1 MLHNNNA
8 ESKYPTASWREYSPR
23 IIQALELKKT
33 TKGEFH
39 GPCPSCSGVDRFW
52 IKEHNGEVLVHCR
65 KCNDF
70 KQIKDRMRD
79 MSLWPTE
86 VSENTV
92 KVGRTDDIQW
102 PERESTITHPYLES
116 KKLNL
121 NNAIVDGDNL
131 CIPVIDPKGNKVGHQ
146 VITNDGKKKFSYKM
160 PVVGNF
166 SVIGG
171 KIIDFAYVAEGWAT
185 CASIHEATGKPVVF
199 ALNAGN
205 IPAVVG
211 NLMEAKPNCT
221 FVVAGDNDEAGIKAC
236 ERAQEDHGV
245 EYILPDIEGWDYSDM
260 WLEQGPEKT
269 AEALKIESVLN
280 QVFFPY
286 DAKPQLA
293 SNYLMK
299 GWFGEGQM
307 SVIYG
312 PSNVGKS
319 FFVLDIA
326 WHIGANEAWN
336 NNKVNG
342 GSVLYLATEGGMAFH
357 NRVVAMRQHYIDHK
371 DVKLAVRPSPVNML
385 DADVD
390 MHILS
395 KLCREVARSHGPVKM
410 IIIDTLSRAMSGANE
425 NSPEDMT
432 KFIGNC
438 DKLRELTGAHVA
450 TVHHSGKDKAAGA
463 RGHSSLRAA
472 TDTEIELDY
481 NEETGMRFAKAT
493 KQRDMETGAI
503 FSFKL
508 KVIEL
513 GHDDDGDP
521 VTTCV
526 IEKASAE
533 EIEEANRPQIKGKN
547 QTLLR
552 SVFKQLRSEGL
563 GNPNP
568 SGVGWPEPRMYHCI
582 SEETVKDHFIGKC
595 SSVSNPK
602 TSYKQAL
609 TSLLSSGHI
618 AINDGFM
625 WFTDNSGKAKQRDQL

>member
-1 MLHNNNA
+1 MIHNNKT
-8 ESKYPTASWREYSPR
+8 ESKFPAAIWSEFGTK
-23 IIQALELKKT
+23 IIQGLELKKT
-33 TKGEFH
+33 SKGEYH
-39 GPCPSCSGVDRFW
+39 GPCPSCAGKDRFW

-65 KCNDF
+65 QCNDF
-70 KQIKDRMRD
+70 KEIKDRMRD

-86 VSENTV
+86 NHVSVIQVE
-92 KVGRTDDIQW
+92 RTDNIIW
-102 PERESTITHPYLES
+102 PERDTSITHPYLDK

-121 NNAIVDGDNL
+121 NNAIIDGDNL
-131 CIPVIDPKGNKVGHQ
+131 CIPIIDPNGKRVGHQ
-146 VITNDGKKKFSYKM
+146 LITAEGRKKFSYQM
-160 PVVGNF
+160 PVTGNF
-166 SVIGG
+166 SVVGG
-171 KIIDFAYVAEGWAT
+171 PIVDFAYVAEGWAT
-185 CASIHEATGKPVVF
+185 AATIYEATGKPAVF
-199 ALNAGN
+199 GLNAGN
-205 IPAVVG
+205 IPAVVD
-211 NLMEAKPNCT
+211 NLLQAKPDCT

-236 ERAQEDHGV
+236 ERAQEDHDV
-245 EYILPDIEGWDYSDM
+245 EYIIPDIEGWDYSDM
-260 WLEQGPEKT
+260 WLERGPEET
-269 AEALKIESVLN
+269 AKALKIESVIS

-286 DAKPQLA
+286 DAKPQL
-293 SNYLMK
+293 SRNYLMK

-326 WHIGANEAWN
+326 WHISANEAWN
-336 NNKVNG
+336 NNKVSG

-357 NRVVAMRQHYIDHK
+357 NRVVAMRQHYSFHK

-390 MHILS
+390 MNVLA
-395 KLCREVARSHGPVKM
+395 KLCREVSRIHGPVKM
-410 IIIDTLSRAMSGANE
+410 IVIDTLSRAMSGANE

-481 NEETGMRFAKAT
+481 NEETGLRSAKAT
-493 KQRDMETGAI
+493 KQRDMETGAV
-503 FSFKL
+503 FNFKL

-513 GHDDDGDP
+513 GHDDDGDA

-526 IEKASAE
+526 IEKASSDEIAE
-533 EIEEANRPQIKGKN
+533 ASRPQIKGKN

-568 SGVGWPEPRMYHCI
+568 AGVGWPEPRVFHII

-595 SSVSNPK
+595 SSASNPK

-609 TSLLSSGHI
+609 TSLMGSGHI
-618 AINDGFM
+618 AMNDGFM
-625 WFTDNSGKAKQRDQL
+625 WFTDNSGKAKQGIE

>member
-1 MLHNNNA
+1 MIHNNNA
-8 ESKYPTASWREYSPR
+8 ESKYPTASWREYSPK
-23 IIQALELKKT
+23 IIQTLQLKMT
-33 TKGEFH
+33 AKGEYH
-39 GPCPSCSGVDRFW
+39 GPCPSCSGRDRFW
-52 IKEHNGEVLVHCR
+52 IKEHNGEVMVHCR
-65 KCNDF
+65 QCNDY
-70 KQIKDRMRD
+70 KEIKDRMRD
-79 MSLWPTE
+79 MSLWPN
-86 VSENTV
+86 ENTDV
-92 KVGRTDDIQW
+92 SIKIDRSEDIQW
-102 PERESTITHPYLES
+102 PDRDIAVNHPYLEL
-116 KKLNL
+116 KKINI
-121 NNAIVDGDNL
+121 NNAKIDNNNL
-131 CIPVIDPKGNKVGHQ
+131 CIP
-146 VITNDGKKKFSYKM
+146 
-160 PVVGNF
+160 
-166 SVIGG
+166 
-171 KIIDFAYVAEGWAT
+171 FAYVAEGWAT
-185 CASIHEATGKPVVF
+185 SATIHEATGKPCVF

-205 IPAVVG
+205 IPAVVD
-211 NLMEAKPNCT
+211 NLLQAKPDCT
-221 FVVAGDNDEAGIKAC
+221 FVVAGDNDEPGIKAC
-236 ERAQEDHGV
+236 ERAQEDHGI
-245 EYILPDIEGWDYSDM
+245 EYILPEMEGWDYSDM
-260 WLEQGPEKT
+260 WLELGPEKT

-286 DAKPQLA
+286 DAKPQLS
-293 SNYLMK
+293 SNYLLK

-357 NRVVAMRQHYIDHK
+357 NRVVAMRQHYINHK

-390 MHILS
+390 MNVLS
-395 KLCREVARSHGPVKM
+395 KLCREVSRSHGPVKM

-472 TDTEIELDY
+472 TDTEIELDF
-481 NEETGMRFAKAT
+481 NEETGLRSAKAT

-503 FSFKL
+503 FNFKL

-513 GHDDDGDP
+513 GQDDDGDA

-526 IEKASAE
+526 IERATPE
-533 EIEEANRPQIKGKN
+533 EIADASKPAIKGKN

-552 SVFKQLRSEGL
+552 TVFKQLRAEG
-563 GNPNP
+563 
-568 SGVGWPEPRMYHCI
+568 
-582 SEETVKDHFIGKC
+582 IGQPC
-595 SSVSNPK
+595 SSATNPK
-602 TSYKQAL
+602 TTYKQAL
-609 TSLLSSGHI
+609 TSLLGSGHI
-618 AINDGFM
+618 AINDGYM
-625 WFTDNSGKAKQRDQL
+625 WFTDSSGKAKQRN

>member
-1 MLHNNNA
+1 M
-8 ESKYPTASWREYSPR
+8 
-23 IIQALELKKT
+23 
-33 TKGEFH
+33 
-39 GPCPSCSGVDRFW
+39 
-52 IKEHNGEVLVHCR
+52 
-65 KCNDF
+65 
-70 KQIKDRMRD
+70 
-79 MSLWPTE
+79 
-86 VSENTV
+86 
-92 KVGRTDDIQW
+92 
-102 PERESTITHPYLES
+102 
-116 KKLNL
+116 
-121 NNAIVDGDNL
+121 
-131 CIPVIDPKGNKVGHQ
+131 
-146 VITNDGKKKFSYKM
+146 
-160 PVVGNF
+160 
-166 SVIGG
+166 
-171 KIIDFAYVAEGWAT
+171 
-185 CASIHEATGKPVVF
+185 
-199 ALNAGN
+199 
-205 IPAVVG
+205 
-211 NLMEAKPNCT
+211 
-221 FVVAGDNDEAGIKAC
+221 
-236 ERAQEDHGV
+236 
-245 EYILPDIEGWDYSDM
+245 EGWDYSDM
-260 WLEQGPEKT
+260 WLERGPDET
-269 AEALKIESVLN
+269 AQALKIESVIS

-286 DAKPQLA
+286 DAKPQLS

-326 WHIGANEAWN
+326 WHISANEAWN
-336 NNKVNG
+336 NNKVSG

-357 NRVVAMRQHYIDHK
+357 NRVVAMRQHYSFHK

-390 MHILS
+390 MNVLA
-395 KLCREVARSHGPVKM
+395 KLCREVSRIHGTVKM
-410 IIIDTLSRAMSGANE
+410 IVIDTLSRAMSGANE

-438 DKLRELTGAHVA
+438 DQLRELTGAHVA

-481 NEETGMRFAKAT
+481 NEETGLRTAKAT
-493 KQRDMETGAI
+493 KQRDLETGAI
-503 FSFKL
+503 FNFKL

-513 GHDDDGDP
+513 GQDDDGDA

-526 IEKASAE
+526 IEKASSE
-533 EIEEANRPQIKGKN
+533 EVEEASRPQIKGKN

-568 SGVGWPEPRMYHCI
+568 GGVGWPEPRAYHVI

-595 SSVSNPK
+595 SSASNPK

-609 TSLLSSGHI
+609 TSLIGSGHV
-618 AINDGFM
+618 AMNDGFM
-625 WFTDNSGKAKQRDQL
+625 WFTDNSGKAKQRIE

>member
-1 MLHNNNA
+1 MIHNNNA
-8 ESKYPTASWREYSPR
+8 ESKYPTASWREYSPK
-23 IIQALELKKT
+23 IIQTLQLKMT
-33 TKGEFH
+33 AKGEYH
-39 GPCPSCSGVDRFW
+39 GPCPSCSGRDRFW
-52 IKEHNGEVLVHCR
+52 IKEHNGEVMVHCR
-65 KCNDF
+65 QCNDY
-70 KQIKDRMRD
+70 KEIKDRMRD
-79 MSLWPTE
+79 MSLWPN
-86 VSENTV
+86 ENTDV
-92 KVGRTDDIQW
+92 SIKIDRSEDIQW
-102 PERESTITHPYLES
+102 PDRDIAVNHPYLEL
-116 KKLNL
+116 KKINI
-121 NNAIVDGDNL
+121 NNAKIDNNNL
-131 CIPVIDPKGNKVGHQ
+131 CIPVIDLKGKRVGHQ
-146 VITNDGKKKFSYKM
+146 LITPEGRKKFSYQM
-160 PVVGNF
+160 PVTGNF

-171 KIIDFAYVAEGWAT
+171 PIVDFAYVAEGWAT
-185 CASIHEATGKPVVF
+185 SATIHEATGKPCVF

-205 IPAVVG
+205 IPAVVD
-211 NLMEAKPNCT
+211 NLLQAKPDCT
-221 FVVAGDNDEAGIKAC
+221 FVVAGDNDEPGIKAC
-236 ERAQEDHGV
+236 ERAQEDHGI
-245 EYILPDIEGWDYSDM
+245 EYILPEMEGWDYSDM
-260 WLEQGPEKT
+260 WLELGPEKT

-286 DAKPQLA
+286 DAKPQLS
-293 SNYLMK
+293 SNYLLK

-357 NRVVAMRQHYIDHK
+357 NRVVAMRQHYINHK

-390 MHILS
+390 MNVLS
-395 KLCREVARSHGPVKM
+395 KLCREVSRSHGPVKM

-472 TDTEIELDY
+472 TDTEIELDF
-481 NEETGMRFAKAT
+481 NEETGLRSAKAT

-503 FSFKL
+503 FNFKL

-513 GHDDDGDP
+513 GQDDDGDA

-526 IEKASAE
+526 IERATPE
-533 EIEEANRPQIKGKN
+533 EIADASKPAIKGKN

-552 SVFKQLRSEGL
+552 TVFKQLRAEGI
-563 GNPNP
+563 GQPNP
-568 SGVGWPEPRMYHCI
+568 GGVGWPELGVYHCI

-595 SSVSNPK
+595 SSATNPK
-602 TSYKQAL
+602 TTYKQAL
-609 TSLLSSGHI
+609 TSLLGSGHI
-618 AINDGFM
+618 AINDGYM
-625 WFTDNSGKAKQRDQL
+625 WFTDSSGKAKQRN